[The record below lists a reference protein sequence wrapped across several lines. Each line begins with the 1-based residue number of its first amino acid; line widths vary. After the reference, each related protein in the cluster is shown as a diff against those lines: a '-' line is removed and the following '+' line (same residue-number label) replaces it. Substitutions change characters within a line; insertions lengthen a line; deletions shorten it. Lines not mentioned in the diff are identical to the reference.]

1 MSNNDLSREQRSI
14 EAEKWMQKALYD
26 GNYTEIYRDFFK
38 YFDKKIQKNQN
49 TLVNLK

>member
-1 MSNNDLSREQRSI
+1 MSNNDLSSEQRSSD
-14 EAEKWMQKALYD
+14 AENWMQKALYD

-38 YFDKKIQKNQN
+38 YFDKKIEKNRN